1 MRACVSERVS
11 ASVPRNFIYGNPGA
25 EKKSFSNTTPYGE
38 RGGGVQQ
45 GAPAR
50 SPSMGICERRK
61 GGVSEATP
69 FVGGVRQ

>member
-38 RGGGVQQ
+38 RGEGYSRGLQQ
-45 GAPAR
+45 DHHTWVYVNGEKEECQKLRPL
-50 SPSMGICERRK
+50 
-61 GGVSEATP
+61 
-69 FVGGVRQ
+69 